1 MDKVLIVD
9 DDKVLNNAVAEYLSQ
24 NAFQIFQAYDALEG
38 LKQYTKENPDIVLLD
53 HFMPN
58 MTGLEGL
65 KEIRK
70 KNPTALVIM
79 ITGTGSEKIAV
90 ESMKAGAEDYVTKPL
105 RMSTLVSLVRMHID
119 RHRER
124 LENVCRKEELETY
137 NQYLAH
143 NMERVNEAIIS
154 TDAEGN
160 IKYINRAAEQ
170 FWLYKRKDVIDVSMW
185 DILEKEKVNLS
196 PQKIRDALFS
206 TGKFKEEFRF
216 LRKDKRMR
224 YGLFSASFLKDDPIK
239 AIVTVVT
246 DLTRTKKMERR
257 LVKSERMASLGHLAD
272 GVAHQVRNVLITL
285 GGYANLLKKRMA
297 PDDKN
302 RAYIAPI
309 LESVD
314 RLDDMVRDIE
324 NYARYTRK
332 QEVAFHSVE
341 ILATVNRVIKKA
353 FSTEKCRDVDVSLD
367 ISPED
372 IAVVGDSAF
381 LNELFR
387 QIIINACEAMT
398 GKGNL
403 GIKARERNDSVEI
416 RVSDTGR
423 GIPENDIPLIY
434 DPFYTTKNRGAGI
447 GLTIVSR
454 ILETHNGTIDIQS
467 YPGEGTTLTV
477 VIPRATSHKEQ
488 EAG

>member
-216 LRKDKRMR
+216 LRDLPFRSLPRRHLLLSDERVHSGKRC
-224 YGLFSASFLKDDPIK
+224 L
-239 AIVTVVT
+239 
-246 DLTRTKKMERR
+246 
-257 LVKSERMASLGHLAD
+257 
-272 GVAHQVRNVLITL
+272 
-285 GGYANLLKKRMA
+285 
-297 PDDKN
+297 
-302 RAYIAPI
+302 
-309 LESVD
+309 
-314 RLDDMVRDIE
+314 
-324 NYARYTRK
+324 
-332 QEVAFHSVE
+332 
-341 ILATVNRVIKKA
+341 
-353 FSTEKCRDVDVSLD
+353 
-367 ISPED
+367 
-372 IAVVGDSAF
+372 
-381 LNELFR
+381 R
-387 QIIINACEAMT
+387 Q
-398 GKGNL
+398 L
-403 GIKARERNDSVEI
+403 QYL
-416 RVSDTGR
+416 R
-423 GIPENDIPLIY
+423 G
-434 DPFYTTKNRGAGI
+434 
-447 GLTIVSR
+447 
-454 ILETHNGTIDIQS
+454 
-467 YPGEGTTLTV
+467 
-477 VIPRATSHKEQ
+477 
-488 EAG
+488 

>member
-1 MDKVLIVD
+1 
-9 DDKVLNNAVAEYLSQ
+9 
-24 NAFQIFQAYDALEG
+24 
-38 LKQYTKENPDIVLLD
+38 
-53 HFMPN
+53 
-58 MTGLEGL
+58 
-65 KEIRK
+65 
-70 KNPTALVIM
+70 
-79 ITGTGSEKIAV
+79 
-90 ESMKAGAEDYVTKPL
+90 
-105 RMSTLVSLVRMHID
+105 
-119 RHRER
+119 
-124 LENVCRKEELETY
+124 
-137 NQYLAH
+137 
-143 NMERVNEAIIS
+143 
-154 TDAEGN
+154 
-160 IKYINRAAEQ
+160 
-170 FWLYKRKDVIDVSMW
+170 
-185 DILEKEKVNLS
+185 
-196 PQKIRDALFS
+196 
-206 TGKFKEEFRF
+206 
-216 LRKDKRMR
+216 
-224 YGLFSASFLKDDPIK
+224 
-239 AIVTVVT
+239 
-246 DLTRTKKMERR
+246 MERR

-353 FSTEKCRDVDVSLD
+353 FSTGKCKDVDVSLD

-398 GKGNL
+398 GKGDL